1 MEVKTQEQ
9 FVSASMTNE
18 ELEELVTRFAN
29 EFPNKT
35 VLRTC
40 SPTGMYGKDT
50 FTVESRMLKTMGHGG
65 GWSGDKGPQIAEMQ
79 IEEIRNEIRKNDV
92 FILYQIIALP
102 MHSSDGFFYDIMWK
116 VRYAA
121 LKNPEIVAE
130 GKDYFRV

>member
-35 VLRTC
+35 ILRTC
-40 SPTGMYGKDT
+40 SPCSMYGKES
-50 FTVESRMLKTMGHGG
+50 FTVRSLMLKTMGHAG
-65 GWSGDKGPQIAEMQ
+65 GWVGDSGPQITDMQ

-92 FILYQIIALP
+92 FILYQIKALP
-102 MHSSDGFFYDIMWK
+102 MAASDGIFYDIMWK

-121 LKNPEIVAE
+121 LKNPEIVEE

>member
-35 VLRTC
+35 ILRTC
-40 SPTGMYGKDT
+40 SPCSMYGKET
-50 FTVESRMLKTMGHGG
+50 FTVKSSMLKTMGHAG
-65 GWSGDKGPQIAEMQ
+65 GWTGDNGPQITDMQ

-92 FILYQIIALP
+92 FILYQIQALP
-102 MHSSDGFFYDIMWK
+102 MTSFDGVFYDTMWK

-121 LKNPEIVAE
+121 LKNPEIVEE